1 MSLSLSRLLVTDETQ
16 FFERKERANKADMTI
31 ICLNYFDGDDNG
43 AGHDCEMTTVIRF
56 VILVS

>member
-31 ICLNYFDGDDNG
+31 IILTFDEDDNG
-43 AGHDCEMTTVIRF
+43 TGHDCKMTTVIRF
-56 VILVS
+56 VILDS